1 MRRARGGWELP
12 ISESQLGRLTKEM
25 TEAHHDTLPALRADA
40 ASLTERIRALG
51 AARRGGLATGGDRAG
66 RLPAGLGAADRA
78 APANGTGNTGPADA
92 GRRRFLLGAGSL
104 GAAFLL
110 TGCTSAGTDEK
121 GASPPGAPADV
132 LPPRAAADTVM
143 YTAHLRFVA
152 LSAAL
157 ENQAVG
163 AYGSILAA
171 AGAEKFGAVPP
182 AVSTFVTM
190 AMAHHIDHA
199 KAWNTALTDADKP
212 AVTDVPLSNQR
223 AITTALARITS
234 VDDAAKLALQLE
246 DQAAQTYL
254 FASYNGKS
262 AAGIETAATIAPVEA
277 MHVSILRFI
286 LGQDPVP
293 EAFLP
298 EDMAATPSLL
308 TV

>member
-12 ISESQLGRLTKEM
+12 ISEDQLGRLTREM
-25 TEAHHDTLPALRADA
+25 AQAHHEALPAMREETASFTERLRALA
-40 ASLTERIRALG
+40 P
-51 AARRGGLATGGDRAG
+51 ARRGGRPVGEDH
-66 RLPAGLGAADRA
+66 LGARTAG
-78 APANGTGNTGPADA
+78 PGPADA
-92 GRRRFLLGAGSL
+92 GRRRFLLGAGGL
-104 GAAFLL
+104 GAALLL

-121 GASPPGAPADV
+121 GASPPSRPSDM

-199 KAWNTALTDADKP
+199 KAWNAALTDAHKP

-223 AITTALARITS
+223 AITSALDRLSS

-254 FASYNGKS
+254 FASYDGKS

-293 EAFLP
+293 DAFLP

>member
-1 MRRARGGWELP
+1 M
-12 ISESQLGRLTKEM
+12 SE
-25 TEAHHDTLPALRADA
+25 
-40 ASLTERIRALG
+40 
-51 AARRGGLATGGDRAG
+51 DRAG
-66 RLPAGLGAADRA
+66 EDRTAGRPAAPTAADRVTA
-78 APANGTGNTGPADA
+78 ENRPGGSGPADA

-104 GAAFLL
+104 GAALLL

-121 GASPPGAPADV
+121 GASPQGEPPEV

-171 AGAEKFGAVPP
+171 AGADRFGAVPP

-199 KAWNTALTDADKP
+199 KAWNAALTDAGKP

-223 AITTALARITS
+223 AITTALDRVTS

-254 FASYNGKS
+254 FAGYNGKS

-298 EDMAATPSLL
+298 EDLAATPSLL

>member
-12 ISESQLGRLTKEM
+12 IGENELSGLTKDMEE
-25 TEAHHDTLPALRADA
+25 THRETLPAMRTSAAD
-40 ASLTERIRALG
+40 LGERIRELG
-51 AARRGGLATGGDRAG
+51 H
-66 RLPAGLGAADRA
+66 ADRGSQGGPGSPGSPGNP
-78 APANGTGNTGPADA
+78 APDGPVDA
-92 GRRRFLLGAGSL
+92 GRRRFLLNAGGL

-110 TGCTSAGTDEK
+110 TGCSSPGTDEK
-121 GASPPGAPADV
+121 GVSPQAAPSEV
-132 LPPRAAADTVM
+132 LPPRAAVDTVM
-143 YTAHLRFVA
+143 YTAELRFVA

-199 KAWNTALTDADKP
+199 KAWNEALTAAGKP
-212 AVTDVPLSNQR
+212 VVTDVPLSNQR
-223 AITTALARITS
+223 AVTAALDRAAT

-246 DQAAQTYL
+246 EQAAQTYL
-254 FASYNGKS
+254 SAVYHGKS
-262 AAGIETAATIAPVEA
+262 RGGIETAATVAPVEA
-277 MHVSILRFI
+277 MHASILRFI
-286 LGQDPVP
+286 LGQYPVP
-293 EAFLP
+293 DAFLP
-298 EDMAATPSLL
+298 EDMAATPGLL

>member
-12 ISESQLGRLTKEM
+12 ISEDQLGRLTKEM
-25 TEAHHDTLPALRADA
+25 TEAHHDTLPAMRADA
-40 ASLTERIRALG
+40 ASLTERLRALG
-51 AARRGGLATGGDRAG
+51 PARRGGRPTSALARPTGA
-66 RLPAGLGAADRA
+66 AAADRA
-78 APANGTGNTGPADA
+78 TTDSGTRDTGPVDN

-104 GAAFLL
+104 GAALLL

-121 GASPPGAPADV
+121 GASPQGEPPEV

-171 AGAEKFGAVPP
+171 AGADRFGAVPP

-199 KAWNTALTDADKP
+199 KAWNTALTEAGKP

-223 AITTALARITS
+223 AITTALDRVTS

-254 FASYNGKS
+254 FAGYNGKT

-298 EDMAATPSLL
+298 EDLAATPSLL